1 MNSVSV
7 IIPAYHSPY
16 LGEAIES
23 VFAQTRAALEIIVVD
38 SSPDTTLK
46 QMEKYGDRVKYFYQA
61 PRGVSAARNL
71 GIGEAGGD
79 YIAFLD
85 ADDLWL
91 AQKLELQL
99 TALSEHSDAAFSF
112 STVWNLVQDNHQDVT
127 QEPYNP
133 IALAR
138 WAQSFGKSK
147 LYVAG
152 SVYDV
157 LLQANC
163 VATSSVVIRRD
174 CLGETGLFD
183 ESFKTGEDYEFW
195 LRLAKRYAAVFITQP
210 TSRYRIH
217 GGGLSG
223 SWSDRA
229 LPFYEANL
237 RVLQKHFALYPSP
250 AVRRAIS
257 RTKAE
262 FAAAHIRSAQS
273 GAAKRLAL
281 ESWRAWPNRT
291 AAKVFLEA
299 SCPRI
304 YSLASR
310 MIH

>member
-7 IIPAYHSPY
+7 IIPAYNSPY

-23 VFAQTRAALEIIVVD
+23 VFAQTRAAMEIIVVD
-38 SSPDTTLK
+38 GSPDSTLK
-46 QMEKYGDRVKYFYQA
+46 QLEKYGDRIKYFYQA
-61 PRGVSAARNL
+61 PLGVSAARNL
-71 GIGEAGGD
+71 GIRKARGD
-79 YIAFLD
+79 YVAFLD

-91 AQKLELQL
+91 AQKLELQMI
-99 TALSEHSDAAFSF
+99 ALSEHSDAAFSF
-112 STVWNLVQDNHQDVT
+112 STVWNLVQDDHHDVT
-127 QEPYNP
+127 QEPYHP

-138 WAQSFGKSK
+138 WTQSFGESK
-147 LYVAG
+147 RYVAG
-152 SVYDV
+152 SVYDL

-163 VATSSVVIRRD
+163 VATSSVVIHKGRLD
-174 CLGETGLFD
+174 ETGLFD
-183 ESFKTGEDYEFW
+183 ESFRTGEDYEFW

-223 SWSDRA
+223 TWRDRA

-250 AVRRAIS
+250 AVRRAIA

-262 FAAAHIRSAQS
+262 FAYSHVRSSQSAAAR
-273 GAAKRLAL
+273 RLAL
-281 ESWRAWPNRT
+281 ESWRVWPNRT

-299 SCPRI
+299 TCPRI

-310 MIH
+310 IIH